1 MSLVDSK
8 LVENKLVGRR
18 EVIAKIS
25 FTKPITRDEAKQ
37 LIAAHLSIDPARV
50 VVRKLVYHTGSRLV
64 DVYANVYDKVE
75 GIKVFEPLYILIRN
89 KLAERPKK

>member
-18 EVIAKIS
+18 EITAKIS
-25 FTKPITRDEAKQ
+25 YTNPITRDEAKQ
-37 LIAAHLSIDPARV
+37 LIAAHLNIDPSRV
-50 VVRKLVYHTGSRLV
+50 VIRKLLYRTGSRIV
-64 DVYANVYDKVE
+64 DVYANVYNKAE
-75 GIKVFEPLYILIRN
+75 EIKVFEPLHILIRN